1 MYILLSIKVDGM
13 LIVLTPMSEQLSRT
27 TWYLVELIFCM
38 AHNLITEKK
47 KSYINLELKIEHKR
61 IQIDRHY

>member
-1 MYILLSIKVDGM
+1 MKVMYILLSIKVGGKVN
-13 LIVLTPMSEQLSRT
+13 VLTPMSEQLSRT

-47 KSYINLELKIEHKR
+47 VLYKLGT
-61 IQIDRHY
+61 